1 MDPIMWDP
9 FRYKLGGRLLDG
21 AGREFLADY
30 GSDETSGYTTPRDI
44 ATYAIQK
51 EVAAGRGS
59 PHGGVYLSFTHVP
72 RSALEAA
79 FGPVIDRLARNG
91 IDLGM
96 APVEVAP
103 IAHYHMGGIAVDD
116 HMASRVPGLFAA
128 GEAVGGAN
136 GANRLSGNAIPEA
149 LVFGER
155 AGRAAAGYAAS
166 RNMPDWPSGAGTAAA
181 DQIRSLAAGR
191 KGDIAAV
198 ELLEELREVMW
209 HDVGP
214 LRTADG
220 LARGIA
226 RLEEIRTAL
235 PQVAVPAGQQFNA
248 ALAEWFELRGSVVA
262 AQAVAHAAAAR
273 TESRGAHQRDDFPE
287 SDPGWARSQQVV
299 MASGGALVVEARK

>member
-44 ATYAIQK
+44 ATYAIEK

-59 PHGGVYLSFTHVP
+59 PHGGVYLSFTHVGP
-72 RSALEAA
+72 DALEAA
-79 FGPVIDRLARNG
+79 FGPVIERLAQNG
-91 IDLGM
+91 IDLDT
-96 APVEVAP
+96 APIEVAP
-103 IAHYHMGGIAVDD
+103 IAHYHMGGIAVDER
-116 HMASRVPGLFAA
+116 MASRVPGLFAA

-149 LVFGER
+149 LVFGEQ
-155 AGRAAAGYAAS
+155 AGRAAAEYAA
-166 RNMPDWPSGAGTAAA
+166 RRGMPDWPRGAGAAAA

-191 KGDIAAV
+191 KGDIAAA
-198 ELLEELREVMW
+198 ELLEELREAMW
-209 HDVGP
+209 RDVGP
-214 LRTADG
+214 LRTADD

-226 RLEEIRTAL
+226 KLEEIRMAL
-235 PQVAVPAGQQFNA
+235 PQVAVPAGRQFNS

-262 AQAVAHAAAAR
+262 ALVVARAAAVR
-273 TESRGAHQRDDFPE
+273 TESRGAHQRDDFPDT
-287 SDPGWARSQQVV
+287 DPAWARSQRVA
-299 MASGGALVVEARK
+299 MTSDGALVIGARQ